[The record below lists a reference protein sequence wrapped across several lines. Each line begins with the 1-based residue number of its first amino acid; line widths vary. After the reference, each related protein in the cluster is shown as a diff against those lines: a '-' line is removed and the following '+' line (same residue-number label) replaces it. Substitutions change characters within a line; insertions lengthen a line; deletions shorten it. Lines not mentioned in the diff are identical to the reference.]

1 MSVRGFDH
9 VAIPIER
16 VEAMLA
22 GGKAQADAGNAPAR
36 RLHRCAHLLVEQ
48 TV

>member
-16 VEAMLA
+16 VDAMLA
-22 GGKAQADAGNAPAR
+22 GGNGAGRAGHAPTR
-36 RLHRCAHLLVEQ
+36 RLHRCAYLLVEQ